1 MLVKGGRE
9 GTGIDA
15 IEWATRGRARGAGEI
30 LLTRWDRD
38 GTRSGYDLA
47 LTGAVAQAVRVPVIA
62 SGGADSAEHI
72 REAFAAGADAVL
84 AASIFHD
91 GDTTPDDIKLYL
103 QEHGIR
109 VRP

>member
-1 MLVKGGRE
+1 MAE
-9 GTGIDA
+9 
-15 IEWATRGRARGAGEI
+15 
-30 LLTRWDRD
+30 
-38 GTRSGYDLA
+38 
-47 LTGAVAQAVRVPVIA
+47 AVRVPIIA

-91 GDTTPDDIKLYL
+91 GDTTVGDVKLYL
-103 QEHGIR
+103 MEHGVR

>member
-1 MLVKGGRE
+1 MH
-9 GTGIDA
+9 
-15 IEWATRGRARGAGEI
+15 
-30 LLTRWDRD
+30 
-38 GTRSGYDLA
+38 
-47 LTGAVAQAVRVPVIA
+47 VPVIA

-72 REAFAAGADAVL
+72 REAFEAGADAVL

-91 GDTTPDDIKLYL
+91 GDTTPNDIKRFL

>member
-1 MLVKGGRE
+1 M
-9 GTGIDA
+9 
-15 IEWATRGRARGAGEI
+15 
-30 LLTRWDRD
+30 
-38 GTRSGYDLA
+38 
-47 LTGAVAQAVRVPVIA
+47 PVIA
-62 SGGADSAEHI
+62 SGGADRPSTSA
-72 REAFAAGADAVL
+72 RRSRAGADAVL